1 MTDPEKPIHPES
13 AELMAWQDREVPM
26 PRAAEIAAHVAEC
39 GACSAEVRGF
49 AHASAALQAWR
60 VDAPPP
66 AAAPTV
72 RRGNGRLLYFAAAA
86 VLLIGLASTV
96 RVECAAAP
104 TCEHPRFHFS
114 FMPSTPAPA
123 FAPGAQGSVSGSAQA
138 QFERDWNARR
148 HLTIGVPNQGA
159 KVLVVMFID
168 WQCPACRA
176 VHMSYLPIVD
186 AINREKPGSIRVVTR
201 DYPLNMRCNPNVPIE
216 MHPAACEAAVA
227 VRLAREKN
235 KEKDMIDWLF
245 AHQPTLTP
253 AIVRQGA
260 KDVAGVADLA
270 ARYPAVIKE
279 IAADADLGR
288 RLEVGGTP
296 TVFVNGVLART
307 PDDGLFPP
315 QMFEMALRAELKK
328 K

>member
-1 MTDPEKPIHPES
+1 MTDFEKPVHPDG

-26 PRAAEIAAHVAEC
+26 PRAAEIAQHVGEC
-39 GACSAEVRGF
+39 AVCSAEVRQF
-49 AHASAALQAWR
+49 AAASAAVQQWR
-60 VDAPPP
+60 IDTPP
-66 AAAPTV
+66 AAKAPSM
-72 RRGNGRLLYFAAAA
+72 RKPNRRLLYFAAAA
-86 VLLIGLASTV
+86 VVVIGLLTTV
-96 RVECAAAP
+96 RVECAEAP

-114 FMPSTPAPA
+114 FMPTSSAPVFSSGTQGGVSPA
-123 FAPGAQGSVSGSAQA
+123 QQSA
-138 QFERDWNARR
+138 FERDWNAKRR
-148 HLTIGVPNQGA
+148 LTIGIPNQGA

-227 VRLAREKN
+227 VRLARENN
-235 KEKDMIDWLF
+235 KEKEMIEWLF
-245 AHQPTLTP
+245 ARQQTLTP

-260 KDVAGVADLA
+260 KDVAGVGDLA
-270 ARYPAVIKE
+270 ARYPTVIKDV
-279 IAADADLGR
+279 AAEVELGR

-307 PDDGLFPP
+307 ADNGLFPP
-315 QMFEMALRAELKK
+315 QLFEMALRAELKK
-328 K
+328 